1 MISKNLNH
9 EVLDLGLVYYKNIL
23 SNTQQIID
31 NIEDLDERYINSPE
45 LHDRTVVQQ
54 WSPWIND
61 SAGTNE
67 VFCWQKFV
75 PTMEQISEDDAF
87 KDEQR
92 NISIRLHGA
101 IDDALNHYSN
111 ALYPFA
117 AKNVKAKEHASS
129 LLRYNKSG
137 FLPAHQDQGVSTRV
151 LSVLLYLNDDYN
163 GGEIT
168 FRQSGVTIKPE
179 AGSLVFF
186 PSNFLY
192 VHEVAPVVKGPRYAL
207 PTWFHNVPS
216 HMIRN
221 STGQE

>member
-1 MISKNLNH
+1 VISKNLNH

-45 LHDRTVVQQ
+45 LHNRTVVQQ

-117 AKNVKAKEHASS
+117 AKNVKAKEHSSS
-129 LLRYNKSG
+129 LLRYDKSG

-192 VHEVAPVVKGPRYAL
+192 VHEVAPVTKGPRYAL

>member
-45 LHDRTVVQQ
+45 LHNRTVVQQ

-117 AKNVKAKEHASS
+117 AKNVKAKEHASR

-207 PTWFHNVPS
+207 PTWFHK
-216 HMIRN
+216 IRN

>member
-45 LHDRTVVQQ
+45 LHNRTVVQQ

-117 AKNVKAKEHASS
+117 AKNVKAKEHSSS
-129 LLRYNKSG
+129 LLRYDKSG

-192 VHEVAPVVKGPRYAL
+192 VHEVAPVTKGPRYAL

>member
-9 EVLDLGLVYYKNIL
+9 EVLDLGLVYYKNVVG
-23 SNTQQIID
+23 NTQQIID
-31 NIEDLDERYINSPE
+31 NIEDLDEKYRNSPE

-54 WSPWIND
+54 WTPWIND

-67 VFCWQKFV
+67 VFCWQKFI
-75 PTMEQISEDDAF
+75 PTMEQISDDDAF

-111 ALYPFA
+111 ILYPFA
-117 AKNVKAKEHASS
+117 AKNVKSKEHASS
-129 LLRYNKSG
+129 LLRYDKSG
-137 FLPAHQDQGVSTRV
+137 FLPPHQDQGVSTRV
-151 LSVLLYLNDDYN
+151 LSVLLYLNDDYA

-168 FRQSGVTIKPE
+168 FRQSNVTIKPE
-179 AGSLVFF
+179 AGSLIFF

-192 VHEVAPVVKGPRYAL
+192 VHEVASVIKGPRYAL

-221 STGQE
+221 STGEE

>member
-117 AKNVKAKEHASS
+117 SKNVKAKEHASS

-207 PTWFHNVPS
+207 PTLFHNVPS

>member
-45 LHDRTVVQQ
+45 LHNRTVVQQ

-75 PTMEQISEDDAF
+75 PTMKQISEDDAF

-117 AKNVKAKEHASS
+117 AKNVKAKEHASN
-129 LLRYNKSG
+129 LLRYDKSG

-192 VHEVAPVVKGPRYAL
+192 VHEVAPVTKGPRYAL